1 MRRRI
6 VMVVSVVWLGLI
18 AGCIGIAGNEIN
30 PGRSSDNRQT
40 IAVDGRVYVVDMRS
54 GKVHKVDLS
63 AAEPFPAK
71 PCAPPASEKPTGANE
86 AQSPDA
92 S

>member
-1 MRRRI
+1 MRRKL

-18 AGCIGIAGNEIN
+18 AGCIGNEIN
-30 PGRSSDNRQT
+30 PGRCSDNRQT
-40 IAVDGRVYVVDMRS
+40 IAVDGRVYVVDTRS
-54 GKVHKVDLS
+54 GKVHEVDLS